1 MCLTDSLGFDCTPW
15 NNFFSFDDE
24 VLTEFDP
31 NKINF
36 VLHLLFLFFIEI
48 KLRKLWKSRGIFAR
62 CWGFPKQLAGIRWHP
77 IYTQSIWSLM
87 LQCFGLPQLLCTYI
101 LHALDLHSLF
111 CRLCY
116 SPNISLFQKICWKLN
131 FIFKI
136 CVIFNVK
143 Q

>member
-1 MCLTDSLGFDCTPW
+1 MSYRFFGFWLYSLKQF
-15 NNFFSFDDE
+15 FFSFDYE

-31 NKINF
+31 NKRNF

-48 KLRKLWKSRGIFAR
+48 KLRKLWKSRGIFAP

-116 SPNISLFQKICWKLN
+116 SPNIYFKKYVENSISYLKYVLFLM
-131 FIFKI
+131 
-136 CVIFNVK
+136 
-143 Q
+143 